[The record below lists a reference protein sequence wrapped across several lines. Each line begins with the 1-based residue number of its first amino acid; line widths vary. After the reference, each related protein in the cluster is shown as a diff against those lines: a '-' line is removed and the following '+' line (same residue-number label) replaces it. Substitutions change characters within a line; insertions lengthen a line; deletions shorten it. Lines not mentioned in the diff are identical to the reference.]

1 MNWEQAEEYLDILIK
16 AFAKIGC
23 QGCVALNGTLRSL
36 KRRYDSGERSKELYE
51 KMVKLWE

>member
-1 MNWEQAEEYLDILIK
+1 MNWEEAEEYLNMLIK
-16 AFAKIGC
+16 AYTNIGWMGCFALGM
-23 QGCVALNGTLRSL
+23 TLKPL